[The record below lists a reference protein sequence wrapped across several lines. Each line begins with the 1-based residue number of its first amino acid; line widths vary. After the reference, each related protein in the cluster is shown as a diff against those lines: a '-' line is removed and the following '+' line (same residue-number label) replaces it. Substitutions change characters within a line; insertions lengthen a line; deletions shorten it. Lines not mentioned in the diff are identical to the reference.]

1 MVELLKAGHKYKN
14 QEWRVGDAAEL
25 NLKKKKEANP
35 QYPFSLPYV
44 PLFKMNILRGSS
56 SGPAKR
62 SRQTCLPPGLNRPA
76 TSASLPPGATRPAS
90 SASRHPLPS
99 LAAVRSAP
107 ERRNMPLLHP
117 QRPNGTLWFGIDDCI
132 RKDVVSTYQ
141 SNFWG
146 PWWTYRMVPDEK
158 KVAWWTS
165 FLDDV
170 SRLKEDVIGIKRG
183 IEVLM
188 KMNGVDPVTFE
199 PIQRESDASVR
210 TPQSSQELDQNS
222 PVH

>member
-1 MVELLKAGHKYKN
+1 
-14 QEWRVGDAAEL
+14 
-25 NLKKKKEANP
+25 
-35 QYPFSLPYV
+35 
-44 PLFKMNILRGSS
+44 MNILRGSS

-76 TSASLPPGATRPAS
+76 T
-90 SASRHPLPS
+90 
-99 LAAVRSAP
+99 
-107 ERRNMPLLHP
+107 
-117 QRPNGTLWFGIDDCI
+117 FGIDDCI
-132 RKDVVSTYQ
+132 RKNVVSTYQ

-165 FLDDV
+165 FLVATNGKGRVYGLVSIQDIDDEPSETAPASLFTHVAVDGRLTTMEGVVTCLKDDV
-170 SRLKEDVIGIKRG
+170 FGLKEDVIGIKRG

-222 PVH
+222 PRYLWLLSTKNRLWLSRRSTATNNNAYSIATSP

>member
-1 MVELLKAGHKYKN
+1 
-14 QEWRVGDAAEL
+14 
-25 NLKKKKEANP
+25 
-35 QYPFSLPYV
+35 
-44 PLFKMNILRGSS
+44 MNILRGSS

-76 TSASLPPGATRPAS
+76 TPAS

-99 LAAVRSAP
+99 LAAVMRGP
-107 ERRNMPLLHP
+107 GGRKMPLLHP
-117 QRPNGTLWFGIDDCI
+117 QRPNGTLWFGIYDCI

-165 FLDDV
+165 FLQQYYWDPKHHSQVRFQWEQILKSSIRDLEEPHQKRSKTNSENASSNPDDC
-170 SRLKEDVIGIKRG
+170 
-183 IEVLM
+183 
-188 KMNGVDPVTFE
+188 
-199 PIQRESDASVR
+199 
-210 TPQSSQELDQNS
+210 
-222 PVH
+222 